1 MNRKLDQQKEWNDMF
16 MKKAYE
22 ERNWIPIN
30 GDSEQHILKLAQ
42 WNIEC
47 RLYGNRDEAMN

>member
-1 MNRKLDQQKEWNDMF
+1 MNRKLDQQMEWNDML
-16 MKKAYE
+16 MKRAYE

-47 RLYGNRDEAMN
+47 RLYGNRDETMN